1 MKTVN
6 VLLCH
11 SDRRVSNLIEVL
23 VRDVCYNQAVVHC
36 ARTVRVED
44 FIIQARERECDLII
58 LAPDELLP
66 CQGQRA
72 PRGSIVEALRAV
84 REIRERRAMP
94 IVATSVAAGQESLLL
109 EAGVDRVL
117 ELPFNCDRLKMVVR
131 EALNLSEWVEPAA
144 AEPWSLASALMRGFH
159 RLTQA

>member
-1 MKTVN
+1 
-6 VLLCH
+6 
-11 SDRRVSNLIEVL
+11 
-23 VRDVCYNQAVVHC
+23 
-36 ARTVRVED
+36 
-44 FIIQARERECDLII
+44 
-58 LAPDELLP
+58 
-66 CQGQRA
+66 
-72 PRGSIVEALRAV
+72 
-84 REIRERRAMP
+84 MP
-94 IVATSVAAGQESLLL
+94 IIATSVPAEQESLLL

>member
-6 VLLCH
+6 VLLCY

-36 ARTVRVED
+36 TRTVRVED

-66 CQGQRA
+66 SQGQRA
-72 PRGSIVEALRAV
+72 PRGSIALALRAI
-84 REIRERRAMP
+84 REIRQRRTMP
-94 IVATSVAAGQESLLL
+94 IIATSVPAEQESLLL

-117 ELPFNCDRLKMVVR
+117 ELPFNCDKLKSVVR
-131 EALNLSEWVEPAA
+131 EALNFSEWVEPVP
-144 AEPWSLASALMRGFH
+144 AEPWSLAGALMRGFH
-159 RLTQA
+159 RLTQT